1 MMQTGKKPTGDR
13 RKEHNSDLVRR
24 MRSGEPL
31 NAIDSKASW
40 YPPRP
45 IIKKDQ
51 VEMARLYP
59 ETNVPPA
66 RDPAPA
72 TDAVVRGKF
81 LKIASKS

>member
-1 MMQTGKKPTGDR
+1 MQTGKKPTGDR

-45 IIKKDQ
+45 IIQKDR

-59 ETNVPPA
+59 HMNEAAVVV
-66 RDPAPA
+66 APSGP
-72 TDAVVRGKF
+72 DAPVRGKF

>member
-1 MMQTGKKPTGDR
+1 MQTGKKPTGDR
-13 RKEHNSDLVRR
+13 RKEHNLDLVRR

-45 IIKKDQ
+45 IIQKDR

-59 ETNVPPA
+59 HMAEEVVVATPSGP
-66 RDPAPA
+66 DAP
-72 TDAVVRGKF
+72 VRGKF
-81 LKIASKS
+81 LRIASKS

>member
-1 MMQTGKKPTGDR
+1 MQTGKKPTGDR

-59 ETNVPPA
+59 ETNVAPA
-66 RDPAPA
+66 REAV